1 MKLPPRNSKGR
12 FVKEIKPQQ
21 QVFLFQDHDVSV
33 EKLGIHTLE
42 ESERLMKKWGGSY
55 IIQPLTY
62 TQ

>member
-21 QVFLFQDHDVSV
+21 HVYLLLYTYVST

-42 ESERLMKKWGGSY
+42 ESEQFMKRWGGSY
-55 IIQPLTY
+55 IIQPLNTKD
-62 TQ
+62 

>member
-21 QVFLFQDHDVSV
+21 QVFLLQEHDASV

-42 ESERLMKKWGGSY
+42 KSERLMKKWGGSY
-55 IIQPLTY
+55 IIQPLTLK
-62 TQ
+62 Q